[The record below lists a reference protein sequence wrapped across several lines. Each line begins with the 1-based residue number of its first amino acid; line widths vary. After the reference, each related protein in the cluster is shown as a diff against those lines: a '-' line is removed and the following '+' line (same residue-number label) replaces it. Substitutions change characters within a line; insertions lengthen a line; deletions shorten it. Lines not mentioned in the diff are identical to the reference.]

1 MTKVNGVSMND
12 LLARLEPRS
21 ESRPDIVERDEE
33 MLKRISDRR
42 RNKFIMCALAAMI
55 IVLPIWVLAVQNAS
69 MTDEQREA
77 TSHIFH

>member
-33 MLKRISDRR
+33 VKARIKARY
-42 RNKFIMCALAAMI
+42 RNTLIVYALVAI
-55 IVLPIWVLAVQNAS
+55 FIVLPIVTLAMQNAS
-69 MTDEQREA
+69 MSDTQREA